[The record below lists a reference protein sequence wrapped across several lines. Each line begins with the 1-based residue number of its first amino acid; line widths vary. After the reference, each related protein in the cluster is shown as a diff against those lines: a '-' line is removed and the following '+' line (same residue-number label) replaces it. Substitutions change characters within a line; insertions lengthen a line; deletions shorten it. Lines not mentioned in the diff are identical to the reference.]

1 MTLSDTDRVHTE
13 RVKEQFGSKVQI
25 EEAKGLNQPIPRV
38 SEISESELDF
48 DIDFSLVCVTDPQKA
63 DGGNNIIYKICGFD
77 KMGYFKNIERRYSD
91 FFTLHELISER
102 YRGIYVPYL
111 PPKKTFG
118 KNDEKF
124 VEKRRLGL

>member
-1 MTLSDTDRVHTE
+1 
-13 RVKEQFGSKVQI
+13 
-25 EEAKGLNQPIPRV
+25 
-38 SEISESELDF
+38 
-48 DIDFSLVCVTDPQKA
+48 
-63 DGGNNIIYKICGFD
+63 
-77 KMGYFKNIERRYSD
+77 MGYFKNIERRYSD